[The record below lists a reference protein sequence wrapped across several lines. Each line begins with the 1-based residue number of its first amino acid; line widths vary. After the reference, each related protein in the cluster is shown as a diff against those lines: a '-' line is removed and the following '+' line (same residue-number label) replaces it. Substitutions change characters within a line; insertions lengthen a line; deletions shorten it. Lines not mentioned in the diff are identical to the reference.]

1 MAKVKICGIRRMED
15 VSFLNELKPD
25 YAGFILSPDYRRS
38 ITGKEA
44 EALSQCLSK
53 DIKKVGVFVNESA
66 ETVNEYVKR
75 GIIDLVQLHGEESP
89 AYCTKITAPVIKV
102 FKCSEGFSAE
112 SIAEYDTDFFMFD
125 TAAGSGRVFNW
136 GLVPKTEK
144 PVFLAG
150 GLSAGNVA
158 GAIEAVHPFAV
169 DISSGAETDG
179 VKDYEKIKKILG
191 VVRNV

>member
-1 MAKVKICGIRRMED
+1 MAKIKICGIRRRED
-15 VSFLNELKPD
+15 VSFLNKLKPD
-25 YAGFILSPDYRRS
+25 YAGFILSPGYRRS
-38 ITGKEA
+38 ITMKEA
-44 EALSQCLSK
+44 RQLSQCLSK
-53 DIKKVGVFVNESA
+53 DIKKVGVFVNESVEA
-66 ETVNEYVKR
+66 VNEYVRK

-89 AYCTKITAPVIKV
+89 AYCAKIAAPVIKV
-102 FKCSEGFSAE
+102 FKCNEGFSPE
-112 SIAEYDTDFFMFD
+112 SIAEYDTDYFMFD

-150 GLSAGNVA
+150 GLTAENVA

>member
-15 VSFLNELKPD
+15 VSFLNELRPD
-25 YAGFILSPDYRRS
+25 YAGFILSPGYRRS
-38 ITGKEA
+38 ITLKEA
-44 EALSQCLSK
+44 EALSQCLLK

-89 AYCTKITAPVIKV
+89 AYCAKIMAPVIKV
-102 FKCSEGFSAE
+102 FKCNEGFRPE
-112 SIAEYDTDFFMFD
+112 SIAEYDTDYFMFD

-150 GLSAGNVA
+150 GLTAENVA
-158 GAIEAVHPFAV
+158 GAIEAVCPYAV
-169 DISSGAETDG
+169 DISSGAETNG